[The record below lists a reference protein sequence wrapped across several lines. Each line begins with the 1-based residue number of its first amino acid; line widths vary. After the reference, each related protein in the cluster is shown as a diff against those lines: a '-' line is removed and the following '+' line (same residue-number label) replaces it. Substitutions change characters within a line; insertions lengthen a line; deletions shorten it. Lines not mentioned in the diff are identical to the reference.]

1 MVKTAKVKKVPA
13 NDLIANTFGENVFS
27 LKVMAK
33 CLSPKAFKSIE
44 NTIKTGGKLRVVCC
58 PVGKL
63 KRNGRCK
70 VGMKVQTV
78 LTPR

>member
-1 MVKTAKVKKVPA
+1 MPRRDVTKNFVR
-13 NDLIANTFGENVFS
+13 DRQ
-27 LKVMAK
+27 
-33 CLSPKAFKSIE
+33 LSPKACAPGSFR
-44 NTIKTGGKLRVVCC
+44 TIKTGKKLRVVCC
-58 PVGKL
+58 PKGKL